1 MSKIKTKKAASK
13 RFARLASGRIKRYRS
28 HRSHILDKKKT
39 NRKRHLRDPAQISAS
54 EVRSVRRMMPYA

>member
-1 MSKIKTKKAASK
+1 MSKIKTKKAATK

-39 NRKRHLRDPAQISAS
+39 SRKRHLRDPAQISGS
-54 EVRSVRRMMPYA
+54 EVKSVKRMMPYA